1 MLIVSVLAIYRGHY
15 MAVLLGMVSGLCVTV
30 ATIWYVAPGADHVA
44 STPASVRTQARSSQP
59 GLAMDSLRWSPGGN
73 LPLLAPATG
82 NPVNGR
88 TSRTL
93 QA

>member
-59 GLAMDSLRWSPGGN
+59 GLGWILFDGALVGIFPFSL
-73 LPLLAPATG
+73 LLLAI
-82 NPVNGR
+82 
-88 TSRTL
+88 L
-93 QA
+93 